1 MKDTNDI
8 ILENNKEYLI
18 AHKKSGQLSQK
29 SEKGDD
35 SVQNQIEAYRKT
47 ALHILTRLDRPV
59 SGLVV
64 FSKSSSFTTH
74 FLDLQTKSA
83 VTKTY
88 VAIVEGQMDAKGGTL
103 VSHLVHD
110 KKNQKARVSQTATD
124 KTREATLDYK
134 TIKALDKYTI
144 VELSLTSG
152 KFHQI
157 RVQLSDH
164 GHPIK
169 GDVKYGARRGNKD
182 RSIHLHARKLAFKD
196 LHKKE
201 QTYIAN
207 FPSDDSL
214 WNLAAEA
221 YSDSE
226 N

>member
-1 MKDTNDI
+1 MRNTDKI
-8 ILENNKEYLI
+8 ILENNKNYLI
-18 AHKKSGQLSQK
+18 AHKRSGQLSQK

-47 ALHILTRLDRPV
+47 PLHILTRLDRPV

-64 FSKSSSFTTH
+64 FSKSSDFTSH
-74 FLDLQTKSA
+74 FLELQTQSE

-88 VAIVEGQMDAKGGTL
+88 VAIVEGKLDSKEGTL
-103 VSHLVHD
+103 INHLVHD
-110 KKNQKARVSQTATD
+110 KKNQKARISREATD

-134 TIKALDKYTI
+134 FIKALDKYTI

-157 RVQLSDH
+157 RVQLAES

-182 RSIHLHARKLAFKD
+182 RSIHLHARKLVFRD
-196 LHKKE
+196 LYKKE
-201 QTYIAN
+201 QTYVAN
-207 FPSDDSL
+207 FPENDSL
-214 WNLAAEA
+214 WDLAAEA
-221 YSDSE
+221 YTD
-226 N
+226 